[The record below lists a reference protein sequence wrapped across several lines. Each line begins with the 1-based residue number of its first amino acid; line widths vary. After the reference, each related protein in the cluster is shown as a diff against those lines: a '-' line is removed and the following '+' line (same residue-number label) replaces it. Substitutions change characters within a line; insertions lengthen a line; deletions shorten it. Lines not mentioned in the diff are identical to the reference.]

1 MSHADKARAAWGAD
15 LPDWV
20 RVLAER
26 ADALG
31 SQNKVAAEIGYSAAA
46 VSTII
51 GNTYAARDISALE
64 MAVRATIMAET
75 VACPVFGE
83 TSLAQCLDWRAS
95 AARPFRALSSLHSQ
109 MRDACGVC
117 AKNGGR
123 DAQ

>member
-1 MSHADKARAAWGAD
+1 MLHADKARAAWGDA

-20 RVLAER
+20 RALAER

-31 SQNKVAAEIGYSAAA
+31 SQNKVAAEIGYSPAA

-51 GNTYAARDISALE
+51 GNTYAARDTSALE
-64 MAVRATIMAET
+64 TAVRATLMAET
-75 VACPVFGE
+75 VICPVWGE

-109 MRDACGVC
+109 MRDACGAC
-117 AKNGGR
+117 PRNGGAH
-123 DAQ
+123 AQ